1 MQIPLRAKVLRKVNL
16 KWIQIKRKLKATY
29 APVYTSLESFSDHIY
44 DNATFIAISLT
55 ER

>member
-1 MQIPLRAKVLRKVNL
+1 MQIPLQAKVLRKANL
-16 KWIQIKRKLKATY
+16 KWIQIKRKLKVTY

-44 DNATFIAISLT
+44 DNTTFIAISLT